1 MDGMHDTRAF
11 LSWGLSTPVDT
22 FLIASYFPRV
32 PIIIVF
38 TDLLSATTS
47 SDPHVLLVI
56 AAAGAPNFESQSSLA
71 LPTKAPLRPQMCFN
85 GRPLLLTPLVNN
97 GHKFVGGQ
105 ILHQLVTIDHRGYG
119 LAV

>member
-1 MDGMHDTRAF
+1 MEWTGCMIQGRF

-38 TDLLSATTS
+38 TYLLSLTTS

-56 AAAGAPNFESQSSLA
+56 VAAGAPNFESQSSLA
-71 LPTKAPLRPQMCFN
+71 LPRRHLSELKCASTA
-85 GRPLLLTPLVNN
+85 
-97 GHKFVGGQ
+97 
-105 ILHQLVTIDHRGYG
+105 VTT
-119 LAV
+119 